1 MSLSQTILQ
10 DAIIRVGKEF
20 TFSDFERRMSD
31 YSVVQAYKDGK
42 DKLLPAST
50 IQNLQTAVAQT
61 QKIPVLNKYGATVTT
76 SPSCTITPD
85 EVTSAFKALSWAGKG
100 FSVGITPAD
109 IANNYISP
117 EDLVAHQI
125 REGLKAVMEN
135 LDTAAYNALE
145 ANKATSN
152 ASAIYPIS
160 GNAMQV
166 AYAKKNDFYKNVP
179 AILKRN
185 DMGLKYLDIA
195 NTEAIVMEAF
205 LQNQGTANNTNSQYQ
220 FNNIKS
226 YRSNRVVTG
235 GTVDETHFLV
245 AENAL
250 GIYNWNQYDA
260 QMGTRIH
267 QSKGWGKY
275 VDPIMGF
282 EWGMYEDHDCDGG
295 KFTKKWNFFSY
306 FCFINAFSSDNSSPI
321 LKAEILAEV

>member
-1 MSLSQTILQ
+1 MLSPTVLQ
-10 DAIIRVGKEF
+10 DAIIRLGKEF
-20 TFSDFERRMSD
+20 TFNDFERRMSD

-50 IQNLQTAVAQT
+50 IQNLETAAAQT
-61 QKIPVLNKYGATVTT
+61 QKIPVLNRYGASVTT

-85 EVTSAFKALSWAGKG
+85 EQTSAFKALAWAGKG
-100 FSVGITPAD
+100 FSVGVTPAD
-109 IANNYISP
+109 MANNYISA

-125 REGLKAVMEN
+125 REGLRAVFEN
-135 LDTAAYNALE
+135 LDTAAYTALE
-145 ANKATSN
+145 SNKATVNNS
-152 ASAIYPIS
+152 SIYSIS

-166 AYAKKNDFYKNVP
+166 PFAKKNDFYKNVP

-185 DMGLKYLDIA
+185 DMGIKYLDIA

-205 LQNQGTANNTNSQYQ
+205 LQNQGTANNQNSQYQ

-235 GTVDETHFLV
+235 AGVDESHYLV
-245 AENAL
+245 SENAL
-250 GIYNWNQYDA
+250 GIYNWNVYDA
-260 QMGTRIH
+260 QQGTRIH
-267 QSKGWGKY
+267 DNKGWSKF

-282 EWGMYEDHDCDGG
+282 TWGMYEDHDCDGG

-306 FCFINAFSSDNSSPI
+306 FAFINSYSSTGASPI